1 MRQNDSVEIL
11 NIEKAFKGVIKYL
24 IKLYFWS
31 DLVYVKDR
39 TFLSRKFLANWFF
52 ILDLNNFFLVFP
64 QESMVSHF
72 IF

>member
-11 NIEKAFKGVIKYL
+11 KIEKAFKGVINYL

-39 TFLSRKFLANWFF
+39 
-52 ILDLNNFFLVFP
+52 
-64 QESMVSHF
+64 
-72 IF
+72 IFYHENS

>member
-11 NIEKAFKGVIKYL
+11 KIEKAFQGVINYL

-39 TFLSRKFLANWFF
+39 IF
-52 ILDLNNFFLVFP
+52 
-64 QESMVSHF
+64 SHENS
-72 IF
+72 